1 MKKYP
6 GYIMAIFICFS
17 ITYMAMTFMND
28 EKADAAADDVMLL
41 NEPSYEHKKGI
52 IQFTHKKHSEEY
64 IQSKDCGVCHH
75 DNKGK
80 PLIIEDKEN
89 AKVDRCIECH
99 KLTGKPS
106 KDKLLKIQ
114 WHQEAMHQ
122 QCKGCHKA
130 YNKTKPDVKA
140 PTTCSKCHPKTKK

>member
-52 IQFTHKKHSEEY
+52 IQFTH
-64 IQSKDCGVCHH
+64 IQKNIFNQKTVVCVIMITRV
-75 DNKGK
+75 N
-80 PLIIEDKEN
+80 L
-89 AKVDRCIECH
+89 
-99 KLTGKPS
+99 
-106 KDKLLKIQ
+106 
-114 WHQEAMHQ
+114 
-122 QCKGCHKA
+122 
-130 YNKTKPDVKA
+130 
-140 PTTCSKCHPKTKK
+140 